1 MSAVFKRELRS
12 YFNSM
17 TGWIFLAVIFVF
29 TGVFTTAI
37 NLLSQSASFE
47 YVLSQITIVFM
58 LIVPI
63 LAMRSIAEERRS
75 RTDQLLYSLPL
86 RAVDIVLGKYLSM
99 VAVLF
104 ISCVA
109 MGFVPVLLSL
119 YGIVRYASCYAALL
133 GFFLLGSA
141 LIAICMFMSSLT
153 ESQIIAAVTGF
164 GVVLALYLMNGLSS
178 LIPTSALGSFVSFLI
193 VGVIGAGIVIIPT
206 CIFYIAKKDAFAGLF
221 PKLVSYL
228 AVFDRFDT
236 FVSGIF
242 DMTAVV
248 YYLSIIVF
256 FVFLTV
262 QSLEK
267 RRWS

>member
-75 RTDQLLYSLPL
+75 RTDQLLYSL
-86 RAVDIVLGKYLSM
+86 SM

-119 YGIVRYASCYAALL
+119 YGNVRYASCYAALL

-178 LIPTSALGSFVSFLI
+178 LIPTSALGSPPPS
-193 VGVIGAGIVIIPT
+193 A
-206 CIFYIAKKDAFAGLF
+206 
-221 PKLVSYL
+221 
-228 AVFDRFDT
+228 
-236 FVSGIF
+236 
-242 DMTAVV
+242 
-248 YYLSIIVF
+248 
-256 FVFLTV
+256 
-262 QSLEK
+262 
-267 RRWS
+267 